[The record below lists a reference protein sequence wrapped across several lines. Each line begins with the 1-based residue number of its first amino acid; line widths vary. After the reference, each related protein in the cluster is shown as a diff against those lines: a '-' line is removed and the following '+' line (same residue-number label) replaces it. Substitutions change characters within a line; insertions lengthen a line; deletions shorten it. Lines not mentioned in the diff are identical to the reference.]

1 MEAIVSVVS
10 DIVLEA
16 SRLHV
21 AVWLNASLLFVLMA
35 LFSAHRD
42 LKKKFHLTEALL
54 LEKSIGV
61 HSRNWTATAINLEKK
76 AQEPGDV
83 ARSSALTFLHLLD
96 EAAEA
101 WLKGSQWHEALRVTL
116 DDRRKVG
123 EVESVYTLV
132 VTGPIVTPTLFTPPV
147 PDDTVVPVP
156 DGGAPVPAGV

>member
-1 MEAIVSVVS
+1 MLTTGAWIGSGDQVEAIISMVS

-35 LFSAHRD
+35 LFFAHRD

-96 EAAEA
+96 GDSLA
-101 WLKGSQWHEALRVTL
+101 KG
-116 DDRRKVG
+116 RRRG
-123 EVESVYTLV
+123 RRSGCGHGATAPRRQ
-132 VTGPIVTPTLFTPPV
+132 TGWVAPHYSIV
-147 PDDTVVPVP
+147 
-156 DGGAPVPAGV
+156 